1 MNNQTIIVKRET
13 YQKDGKEYFAY
24 FIEGKV
30 KGKPVRV
37 NVVPHDIGGYTV
49 LDIVFEGA
57 KEVKLDVRSFTMKN
71 DKGEETVINTFN
83 VVSLDDNGEVYE
95 CPVKAKNKSDKI
107 LLSMLTR

>member
-24 FIEGKV
+24 FIEGAI
-30 KGKPVRV
+30 KGKAVRV

-57 KEVKLDVRSFTMKN
+57 KEVTLDVRSFTMKN
-71 DKGEETVINTFN
+71 ENGEENVINTFN
-83 VVSLDDNGEVYE
+83 VVSCDEDGEIYE